1 MLAASIFRTMNALMM
16 GAASASETSENFT
29 RLHGAAAHKA
39 AIFTDAA
46 VRISNSAN
54 FISETDT
61 KLIQIYSVLRSEI
74 FGRTYITI

>member
-1 MLAASIFRTMNALMM
+1 
-16 GAASASETSENFT
+16 
-29 RLHGAAAHKA
+29 
-39 AIFTDAA
+39 

-74 FGRTYITI
+74 FGRTYVTI